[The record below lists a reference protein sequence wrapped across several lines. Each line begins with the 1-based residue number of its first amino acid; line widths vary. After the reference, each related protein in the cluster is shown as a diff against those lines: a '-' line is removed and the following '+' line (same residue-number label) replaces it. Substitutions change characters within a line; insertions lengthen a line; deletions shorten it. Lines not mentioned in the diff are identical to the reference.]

1 MALSS
6 SATHLP
12 KAWSQLDFT
21 RASQRHLPSPASH
34 ERCPERLKH
43 DAKMGFAMEPRT
55 KYAIMLFPV
64 SMMLLSILRCGEFF
78 SKHGITLGSAFDKI
92 VSLPSGLLTR
102 EQPDAG
108 PYNCDQNY
116 TIELLSIDPLVIYIN
131 NFLRDEE
138 IEHLLTLGK
147 DRFSTSM
154 VFAGSDGFRE
164 VLNRTMR
171 SSQTA
176 FLPKEDIVCECLTK
190 RMQSLL
196 GNVQHVEVEALQIV
210 KYATGGDHYRSHTDW
225 FDAPKLDLP
234 IPGSEDRSLKPS
246 NRLGSIF
253 AYLEDDCERGETY
266 FPHLPSVL
274 ESADGRKFALAAGDT
289 GLLVKPRRGN
299 AIFWNNLHANGTGD
313 ERTSHAGLPVESGTK
328 TGLNIWSRYFLDEVM
343 VGGD

>member
-1 MALSS
+1 MVS
-6 SATHLP
+6 
-12 KAWSQLDFT
+12 
-21 RASQRHLPSPASH
+21 
-34 ERCPERLKH
+34 
-43 DAKMGFAMEPRT
+43 AMEPRT
-55 KYAIMLFPV
+55 KYAIMLLPM
-64 SMMLLSILRCGEFF
+64 SMMLLSILRCGQYLSE
-78 SKHGITLGSAFDKI
+78 HGITVSSTFDKI
-92 VSLPSGLLTR
+92 MSLPLPFGVLIPGQL
-102 EQPDAG
+102 DVV
-108 PYNCDQNY
+108 PYSCDQNY

-131 NFLRDEE
+131 NFVRDEE
-138 IEHLLTLGK
+138 IEHLLSLGE

-176 FLPKEDIVCECLTK
+176 FLPKEDVVCTCLTK

-210 KYATGGDHYRSHTDW
+210 KYAMGGDHYRSHTDW
-225 FDAPKLDLP
+225 FDAPKLDYP
-234 IPGSEDRSLKPS
+234 IPGSEDRSPKPS

-266 FPHLPSVL
+266 FPHLPSVM

-299 AIFWNNLHANGTGD
+299 AIFWNNLHPDGTGD
-313 ERTSHAGLPVESGTK
+313 ERTSHASLPIESGTK
-328 TGLNIWSRYFLDEVM
+328 IGLNIWSRYFLDEVM

>member
-1 MALSS
+1 
-6 SATHLP
+6 
-12 KAWSQLDFT
+12 
-21 RASQRHLPSPASH
+21 
-34 ERCPERLKH
+34 
-43 DAKMGFAMEPRT
+43 MEPRT
-55 KYAIMLFPV
+55 KYAVMLVPV
-64 SMMLLSILRCGEFF
+64 SMMLLSILRCGQYL
-78 SKHGITLGSAFDKI
+78 SNHGVTLSSTLDKI
-92 VSLPSGLLTR
+92 TSLPLSFNLPIEEKL
-102 EQPDAG
+102 DVG
-108 PYNCDQNY
+108 PYSCDHSY

-138 IEHLLTLGK
+138 IEHLLNLGK
-147 DRFSTSM
+147 TRFGTSM
-154 VFAGSDGFRE
+154 VFAGSDGFKE

-176 FLPKEDIVCECLTK
+176 FLPKEDVVCECLTK

-225 FDAPKLDLP
+225 FDAPKIDLP
-234 IPGSEDRSLKPS
+234 IPGSKDRSPKPS

-274 ESADGRKFALAAGDT
+274 ESADGTKFALAVGDT
-289 GLLVKPRRGN
+289 GLLVKPRKGN
-299 AIFWNNLHANGTGD
+299 ALFWNNLHGNGTGD
-313 ERTSHAGLPVESGTK
+313 ERTAHAGLPVESGTK
-328 TGLNIWSRYFLDEVM
+328 IGLNIWSRYFLDEVM